1 MTVTLSQLESHLWES
16 ANILRGPV
24 DAADFKSYVF
34 PLLFFKRLSD
44 VHDEEHA
51 AALKEFDGDE
61 EAALFPENYRFQI
74 PEDCHWRDVREVA
87 VNVGQALQTAMRGI
101 EQANPH
107 TLYGIFGDAQWT
119 NKDRLS
125 DALLRDLIEH
135 FSRLSLG
142 NSAAKADVLGQSYE
156 YLIKKFADATNKKAG
171 EFYTPRS
178 VVRLMVNILDPREGE
193 SIYDPTC
200 GTGGMLL
207 EAIHHV
213 QETRGDVRTLWG
225 RLYGQEKNLTT
236 SAIARMNLY
245 LHGAADFQI
254 VRGDT
259 LRSPAFFSGDNLATF
274 DCVIAN
280 PPFSLEKW
288 GDEVWCSDPY
298 GRNFAGMP
306 PAKSGDFAW
315 VQHMIKSM
323 APNTGRMAVV
333 LPHGALFRMGKEGEI
348 RKKILG
354 MDLLEAVIGLGP
366 NLFYGTGLA
375 ACILVF
381 RQKKEKDRRN
391 RVLIV
396 DASKEFKTG
405 RAQNELLP
413 EHVERIHGWVRDY
426 TDVEGIARLVT
437 LDEIAANDHNLNIPR
452 YVEPKVTSEVLTVE
466 DAMKRLRESAEA
478 AFAAE
483 GRLVAILE
491 VEGLLQQCSSS
502 DGISAE
508 DRSREHDIL
517 TGYALRF
524 DGYKYLET
532 RGSEERICA
541 AMDAMTRGETED
553 LSEIEQMAAFFLQQ
567 RFLCKWGG
575 EQLPQFSY
583 PWRIYRELFLS
594 VAKSAV
600 PSDFQ
605 HAEWYISW
613 EREYRNTVQD
623 DIELVRRI
631 HSETRY
637 REWPTEADIQAAN
650 GDFQS
655 NP

>member
-1 MTVTLSQLESHLWES
+1 MTLSQLESHLWEA

-24 DAADFKSYVF
+24 DAADFKTYVF
-34 PLLFFKRLSD
+34 PLLFFKRISD

-51 AALKEFDGDE
+51 AALAEFGGDE
-61 EAALFPENYRFQI
+61 ESALFPENYRFQV
-74 PEDCHWRDVREVA
+74 PEGCHWRDVRQVA
-87 VNVGQALQTAMRGI
+87 TNVGQALQTALRGI

-125 DALLRDLIEH
+125 DALLRDLVEH

-142 NSAAKADVLGQSYE
+142 NQAAQADVLGQAYE

-178 VVRLMVNILDPREGE
+178 VVRLMVEILDPREGE
-193 SIYDPTC
+193 TIYDPTC

-213 QETRGDVRTLWG
+213 KERHGDVRTLWG
-225 RLYGQEKNLTT
+225 KLFGQEKNLTT
-236 SAIARMNLY
+236 SAIARMNLF
-245 LHGAADFQI
+245 LHGATDFKI

-259 LRSPAFFSGDNLATF
+259 LRNPAFYSGDNLATF

-288 GDEVWCSDPY
+288 GDDVWTSDPY

-306 PAKSGDFAW
+306 PAKSGDYAF

-323 APNTGRMAVV
+323 APKSGRMAVV

-348 RKKILG
+348 RKKLLG

-381 RQKKEKDRRN
+381 RHKKPKERKN
-391 RVLIV
+391 KVLII

-413 EHVERIHGWVRDY
+413 EHVERIQTWHREFK
-426 TDVEGIARLVT
+426 DVEGVARVVSLE
-437 LDEIAANDHNLNIPR
+437 EIAANDHNLNIPR
-452 YVEPKVTSEVLTVE
+452 YVEPKVEQEVLTVE
-466 DAMKRLRESAEA
+466 EAMNRLRESAA
-478 AFAAE
+478 TAFAAE
-483 GRLVAILE
+483 ERLVE
-491 VEGLLQQCSSS
+491 VLKREGLL
-502 DGISAE
+502 
-508 DRSREHDIL
+508 L
-517 TGYALRF
+517 
-524 DGYKYLET
+524 
-532 RGSEERICA
+532 
-541 AMDAMTRGETED
+541 
-553 LSEIEQMAAFFLQQ
+553 
-567 RFLCKWGG
+567 
-575 EQLPQFSY
+575 
-583 PWRIYRELFLS
+583 
-594 VAKSAV
+594 
-600 PSDFQ
+600 
-605 HAEWYISW
+605 
-613 EREYRNTVQD
+613 
-623 DIELVRRI
+623 
-631 HSETRY
+631 
-637 REWPTEADIQAAN
+637 
-650 GDFQS
+650 
-655 NP
+655 